1 MPGIGIYFST
11 IHYLKGKFEHTKNP
25 LESMLIGGTARSVAV
40 VTMLPFTV
48 LKTRYEVRLVIG
60 AILVIEIGLT
70 IETILVIEL
79 DLLWK

>member
-1 MPGIGIYFST
+1 
-11 IHYLKGKFEHTKNP
+11 
-25 LESMLIGGTARSVAV
+25 MLIGGTARSVAV